1 MTLILLGGV
10 AALIGAVVLIGSML
24 PHDHTATRCAR
35 FHKPADAVF
44 AIVTGPGDWRPELA
58 KWERLDDRHFVE
70 TTRRGG
76 HRMRMEILES
86 KAPTRYVTR
95 IDDPSL
101 PFGGTWTFEITPA
114 DYGGCSLRIR
124 EDGFVRNPIF
134 RFISH
139 YFMGH
144 HATMETYLRSLGAH
158 LGQAVRL
165 EE

>member
-1 MTLILLGGV
+1 MILYIAGAI
-10 AALIGAVVLIGSML
+10 AALIAVLVIIGSLL
-24 PHDHTATRCAR
+24 PRDHTATRCAH
-35 FHKPADAVF
+35 FHKPADTVF

-76 HRMRMEILES
+76 HRMRMEVLEL

-114 DYGGCSLRIR
+114 GGGCSLRIR
-124 EDGFVRNPIF
+124 EEGFVSNPIF

-144 HATMETYLRSLGAH
+144 HATMETYLRSLGTH

>member
-1 MTLILLGGV
+1 MILYVAGALG
-10 AALIGAVVLIGSML
+10 ALIAVVVIAGALL
-24 PHDHTATRCAR
+24 PRDHAATRSVR
-35 FHKPADAVF
+35 LHRPAEDVF
-44 AIVTGPGDWRPELA
+44 AIITGPGGWRPELA
-58 KWERLDDRHFVE
+58 KWERIDDRHFVE
-70 TTRRGG
+70 TTKKGG
-76 HRMRMEILES
+76 HRIRMQIVES
-86 KAPTRYVTR
+86 QAPTRHVTR

-114 DYGGCSLRIR
+114 AEGCNLRIT
-124 EDGFVRNPIF
+124 ENGFVSNPIF

-158 LGQAVRL
+158 LGERELRL